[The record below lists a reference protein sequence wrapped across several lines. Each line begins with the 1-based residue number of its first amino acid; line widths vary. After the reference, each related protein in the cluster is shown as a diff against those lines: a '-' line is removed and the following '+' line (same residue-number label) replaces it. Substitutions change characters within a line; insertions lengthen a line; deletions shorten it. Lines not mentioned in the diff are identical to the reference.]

1 MPDSITFQPNWI
13 GDVVPDQ
20 FKPGM
25 TDPLGDVAFASREV
39 VVEADHFLPGLHQAI
54 NQMGADKASPSS
66 HQIDQRPIPVYRGKL
81 PRMSWFTSLT
91 RT

>member
-1 MPDSITFQPNWI
+1 MPNPITLQPNRI

-39 VVEADHFLPGLHQAI
+39 VVEADNFLPSLHQAI
-54 NQMGADKASPSS
+54 NQMGANKASSSS
-66 HQIDQRPIPVYRGKL
+66 HQIDQRLIP
-81 PRMSWFTSLT
+81 MNE
-91 RT
+91 

>member
-1 MPDSITFQPNWI
+1 MPDAITLQPNRI

-66 HQIDQRPIPVYRGKL
+66 HQIDQRSIPINGGKL
-81 PRMSWFTSLT
+81 PRLSGFSSLAGT
-91 RT
+91 